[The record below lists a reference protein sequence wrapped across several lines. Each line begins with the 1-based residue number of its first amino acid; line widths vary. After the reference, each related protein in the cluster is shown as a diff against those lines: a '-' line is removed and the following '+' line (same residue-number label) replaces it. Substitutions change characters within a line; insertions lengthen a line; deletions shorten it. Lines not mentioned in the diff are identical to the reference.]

1 MGGKGGSPQDAWSA
15 GERGQNGYIC
25 DFRAASTRTNCANEY
40 RKGSFNALC
49 ETRCIWRKRMVKAL
63 RSALLKEMMDEP
75 KYDERESM
83 MFMDVVLNASESRRC
98 SDGRMRRGRRRDA
111 ATERG
116 RREAHIVGA
125 GET

>member
-1 MGGKGGSPQDAWSA
+1 MYSHTLAMLLQKL
-15 GERGQNGYIC
+15 
-25 DFRAASTRTNCANEY
+25 RAPR
-40 RKGSFNALC
+40 LL
-49 ETRCIWRKRMVKAL
+49 L
-63 RSALLKEMMDEP
+63 RSALLKEIMDEP

>member
-1 MGGKGGSPQDAWSA
+1 MECWR
-15 GERGQNGYIC
+15 EGQEVRVFAIVEL
-25 DFRAASTRTNCANEY
+25 RAQRKTNRANEY
-40 RKGSFNALC
+40 RKASVDAFC
-49 ETRCIWRKRMVKAL
+49 QTRCIWRTHMVRVL
-63 RSALLKEMMDEP
+63 RSALPKEMMEEP

>member
-1 MGGKGGSPQDAWSA
+1 
-15 GERGQNGYIC
+15 
-25 DFRAASTRTNCANEY
+25 
-40 RKGSFNALC
+40 
-49 ETRCIWRKRMVKAL
+49 MVRVL

-125 GET
+125 RVESSLFWSVGVQRMGGLASTSFLVICPST